1 MLGHEGVIEIEI
13 EIGAEIGVGMGIAI
27 GGEEVAETEIEI
39 EIEDLDMMI
48 GEGIMIMGEIEMV
61 VEGEI
66 EVVTE
71 EEEGVEG
78 AATEVQVEEILME
91 ISITINDHHSE
102 VMIRHSFHLKTGPR
116 GEHESGGRDQRFIVI

>member
-1 MLGHEGVIEIEI
+1 MLGHEGVIEI

-27 GGEEVAETEIEI
+27 GGEEVAETEIETEI

-48 GEGIMIMGEIEMV
+48 GEGIMIMGEIEI
-61 VEGEI
+61 EGEI

-116 GEHESGGRDQRFIVI
+116 GEHESGGRDQRYIVI